1 MVFLSIG
8 NSRLPAVE
16 CSNTACCTFSAE
28 ILCMKSGFDSW
39 MVTLPLLDQ
48 KSLFLDINLLR
59 ELLKSVLVGPDEA
72 YQVGTLIEYLDCT

>member
-1 MVFLSIG
+1 
-8 NSRLPAVE
+8 
-16 CSNTACCTFSAE
+16 
-28 ILCMKSGFDSW
+28 MKSGFDSW